1 MVRVA
6 LPHGRHKVF
15 RHLKLPSSRLLATAP
30 GPPGPQL
37 AAGARD
43 YPWRQWYR
51 LEKFL
56 KTGQVVVIDGANGT
70 EIQRRG
76 GRPAETFSSGTAAL
90 VRPDL
95 CQEVHQA
102 YLESGADV
110 IITNTYSANGNVMA
124 SSGNGGRVDE
134 CIMAASA
141 LARRAALNHVAEHAA
156 QVAQVAASASAA
168 ASSSAAAVT
177 AAAARAT
184 TSLQSNNAAQVS
196 ATGSLKSTRIAAE
209 SVNVALH
216 AIEEVHAHAAA
227 AKAAAAAALAASEGL
242 PLPEATPPIEQPEP
256 VRMKGWDS
264 AGFGPSM
271 IVASMSTHPPEMAA
285 GGESSCNAKW
295 PSPEI
300 EERNYFQAAR
310 AIRLSGVDMLFLEMM
325 KDSDHAPRAVRAAV
339 STGLPVFIG
348 FSMRTDKDTGQLVQ
362 WSLGND
368 SVPATPE
375 WFHNLTRILGAN
387 MVGVNVMHTD
397 FGTMGPALK
406 FIREDCGWQG
416 PLGCYP
422 DHGRFAAPDWI
433 FQELC
438 IEEAIECV
446 ESWIRDYDVKLIGGC
461 CGLGPEYITA
471 LSAFTRRY
479 NTEVRHRLNG
489 TASA

>member
-1 MVRVA
+1 M
-6 LPHGRHKVF
+6 
-15 RHLKLPSSRLLATAP
+15 
-30 GPPGPQL
+30 
-37 AAGARD
+37 
-43 YPWRQWYR
+43 
-51 LEKFL
+51 
-56 KTGQVVVIDGANGT
+56 
-70 EIQRRG
+70 
-76 GRPAETFSSGTAAL
+76 
-90 VRPDL
+90 
-95 CQEVHQA
+95 
-102 YLESGADV
+102 
-110 IITNTYSANGNVMA
+110 
-124 SSGNGGRVDE
+124 
-134 CIMAASA
+134 
-141 LARRAALNHVAEHAA
+141 
-156 QVAQVAASASAA
+156 
-168 ASSSAAAVT
+168 
-177 AAAARAT
+177 
-184 TSLQSNNAAQVS
+184 
-196 ATGSLKSTRIAAE
+196 
-209 SVNVALH
+209 ALH
-216 AIEEVHAHAAA
+216 AMEEVHAHAAA

-433 FQELC
+433 FQELN
-438 IEEAIECV
+438 IEEAMECV

-461 CGLGPEYITA
+461 CGLGPEFITA